1 MAHFGAPTA
10 KNKKHYLVE
19 VRKNYPTSN
28 VQRQMGGDNSTCV
41 KMQTLMDIQLGNL
54 LTKLAQTEAK
64 VYLNSQ
70 QKQGVPYLN
79 KFYVALAII

>member
-10 KNKKHYLVE
+10 KNKKHSLVE
-19 VRKNYPTSN
+19 ARKNYPTSN
-28 VQRQMGGDNSTCV
+28 VQHQMVGDNSMCV
-41 KMQTLMDIQLGNL
+41 KMQTLMDTQHGNFP
-54 LTKLAQTEAK
+54 TKLVQTEVK